1 MPVSPHQG
9 RVDISTIMNTKNK
22 PPANDILS
30 EVLIGMSDG
39 LIVPFALTAGL
50 TRIPDPGST
59 VVTAG
64 LVAMTA
70 GAIAMGF
77 GGYLT
82 GRSEADIYKTEP
94 RNPTPSSV
102 KEDPRAFF
110 ANLGLSE
117 EMQAKAAEELMND
130 KKQLNELLGQHEK
143 QPSATSAPLK
153 SGLTIGLSY
162 ALGGLITVGPY
173 LFVEDINYALKISA
187 GITLASL
194 CMLGFI
200 KSRITGRHPLWGAFR
215 TVLVGALAA
224 AGSMIVAKI
233 FVQ

>member
-1 MPVSPHQG
+1 M
-9 RVDISTIMNTKNK
+9 
-22 PPANDILS
+22 LS

-50 TRIPDPGST
+50 TRIPDPGNT
-59 VVTAG
+59 IVITG
-64 LVAMTA
+64 LIAMTA

-82 GRSEADIYKTEP
+82 GRSEADIYRNEP
-94 RNPTPSSV
+94 GRNPTASTV
-102 KEDPRAFF
+102 KEDPKAFF
-110 ANLGLSE
+110 ANLGLGE
-117 EMQAKAAEELMND
+117 EMQAKAAEEFMSD
-130 KKQLNELLGQHEK
+130 KRQLTELLAQYEQ
-143 QPSATSAPLK
+143 QPSDTGAPLK

-162 ALGGLITVGPY
+162 ALGGLVTVGPY
-173 LFVEDINYALKISA
+173 LFVEDIENALKISA

-215 TVLVGALAA
+215 MVLVGALAA

>member
-1 MPVSPHQG
+1 M
-9 RVDISTIMNTKNK
+9 
-22 PPANDILS
+22 LS

-50 TRIPDPGST
+50 SRIPDQVST
-59 VVTAG
+59 IVTAG
-64 LVAMTA
+64 LIAMTA

-94 RNPTPSSV
+94 GHHSTPSSV
-102 KEDPRAFF
+102 KENPRAFF

-117 EMQAKAAEELMND
+117 EMQAKAAEELISD
-130 KKQLNELLGQHEK
+130 KKQLNELLGQHEQ
-143 QPSATSAPLK
+143 QPSSTGAPLK

-173 LFVEDINYALKISA
+173 LFVEDTDYALKISA

-200 KSRITGRHPLWGAFR
+200 KSRITGRHLFWGAFR
-215 TVLVGALAA
+215 TGLVGALAA